1 MASQGGAFY
10 IADHSKLILSTYV
23 VSGNQ
28 APAGGGAGY
37 IGEDALVELHCE
49 SKVTLITALTPL
61 PNSTCIFGNNSAT
74 TADGGALYLSGRF
87 SILTVAGDAA
97 FFNNSAAR
105 NGGGIFSVN
114 AAPVSQV
121 GDGRLSFFGNR
132 AGIDTSSGGGS
143 GGAVY
148 LSISSDGV
156 PVNRTLFLELSD
168 ASFDGNS
175 CSQRGGAILVDLP
188 VGKR

>member
-1 MASQGGAFY
+1 MPSFSSLVLSSQLAGGVYVSNGATVTFNDCQITSNTASQGGAFY
-10 IADHSKLILSTYV
+10 IDFTAKLIFSNYT

-28 APAGGGAGY
+28 ALEGGGGAGF
-37 IGEDALVELHCE
+37 IGENALVELHCD
-49 SKVTLITALTPL
+49 SKVTPLIALTLL

-74 TADGGALYLSGRF
+74 TADGGALYLSGSS

-143 GGAVY
+143 GGAV
-148 LSISSDGV
+148 
-156 PVNRTLFLELSD
+156 
-168 ASFDGNS
+168 
-175 CSQRGGAILVDLP
+175 
-188 VGKR
+188 